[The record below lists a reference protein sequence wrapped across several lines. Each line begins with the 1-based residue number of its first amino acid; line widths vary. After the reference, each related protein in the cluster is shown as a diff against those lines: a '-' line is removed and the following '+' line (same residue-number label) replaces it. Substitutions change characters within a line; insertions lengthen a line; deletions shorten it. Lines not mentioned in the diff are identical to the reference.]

1 MNASTPPEDI
11 ALSDAAVEP
20 AASPEAAA
28 RDASHPSPPDTSVPP
43 PTAPS
48 SANVQVFRPADESSK
63 PAEPDASFYEP
74 TISDVQN
81 YHSMIMGRSKQ
92 LNEAPLL
99 TAKHRDAEREAAEK
113 RKAEKWPNAT
123 IRVKFSDGTQIQS
136 VFPSSSPIQPVY
148 AFVRES
154 LSSVAASKPFTFYQP
169 PRTTFPERP
178 VPQPPAPKHVNPA
191 MRSRVVQSQHGPQRG
206 PNAAG
211 IQGGS
216 GGKESLSE
224 LGLVP
229 QSVLL
234 VRWED
239 AAMNCECAHASSAS
253 SATTSTSSTSQ
264 LESLAKLTSASEYPA
279 PLKDELRA
287 KAAPLPPPAVKEAPE
302 PSKRLTGKA
311 GEVKMPKW
319 LQKGLLKKNK

>member
-1 MNASTPPEDI
+1 MSTPPPPDN
-11 ALSDAAVEP
+11 ASYGVAAIP
-20 AASPEAAA
+20 ASPPTPQVTSQASAAPP
-28 RDASHPSPPDTSVPP
+28 DASTSVPV
-43 PTAPS
+43 AS
-48 SANVQVFRPADESSK
+48 SSNVQVFRPADASSK

-81 YHSMIMGRSKQ
+81 YHSMILGRSKQ

-99 TAKHRDAEREAAEK
+99 TAKHRDAERAAAEK

-123 IRVKFSDGTQIQS
+123 IRIKFSDGTQIQS
-136 VFPSSSPIQPVY
+136 VFPSSSAIQPVY

-154 LSSVAASKPFTFYQP
+154 LSPDVATKPFTFYQP

-178 VPQPPAPKHVNPA
+178 VPQPPAPKHINPA
-191 MRSRVVQSQHGPQRG
+191 MRSRVVQSHNGPQRG

-239 AAMNCECAHASSAS
+239 AAMNSSD
-253 SATTSTSSTSQ
+253 
-264 LESLAKLTSASEYPA
+264 YPA

-287 KAAPLPPPAVKEAPE
+287 KAAPLPPPVVKEAPA
-302 PSKRLTGKA
+302 PVKKPTGKA

-319 LQKGLLKKNK
+319 LQKGLLKKK